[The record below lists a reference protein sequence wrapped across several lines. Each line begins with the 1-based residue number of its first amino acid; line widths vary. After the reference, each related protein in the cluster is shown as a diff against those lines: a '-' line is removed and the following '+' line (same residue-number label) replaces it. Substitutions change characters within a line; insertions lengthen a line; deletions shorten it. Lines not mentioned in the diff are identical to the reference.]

1 MAESSMSDVFMLTG
15 SLLMFMIILLFIFK
29 AIGSF
34 TVHTPSG
41 IYISPTIKNIFLSII
56 ISFVVLI
63 PIIKKYGKKG
73 MIAGLVLS
81 IFVYLIIIQTNNSNG
96 YNLLPKTDY
105 PPPTHLGLDGVSLQT
120 QVAGNYVSP
129 QMQ

>member
-1 MAESSMSDVFMLTG
+1 MSDVFMLTG

-29 AIGSF
+29 GIGSF
-34 TVHTPSG
+34 TVHTPSS
-41 IYISPTIKNIFLSII
+41 IYISPTVKNIFLSII

-81 IFVYLIIIQTNNSNG
+81 IFIYLIIIQTNNSNG

>member
-1 MAESSMSDVFMLTG
+1 MAEPSMSDVFMLTG
-15 SLLMFMIILLFIFK
+15 SLLMIMIILLIIFNI
-29 AIGSF
+29 IGSF
-34 TVHTPSG
+34 TVYTPSS

-56 ISFVVLI
+56 ISFIVLI
-63 PIIKKYGKKG
+63 PIIKKYGNKG

-81 IFVYLIIIQTNNSNG
+81 VFVYLIILQTNNSNG

-120 QVAGNYVSP
+120 QVAGNYVP
-129 QMQ
+129 PNM

>member
-1 MAESSMSDVFMLTG
+1 MSDVFMLTG
-15 SLLMFMIILLFIFK
+15 SLLMIMIILLVIFK

-34 TVHTPSG
+34 TIYTPSS
-41 IYISPTIKNIFLSII
+41 IYISPTTKNIFLSII

-73 MIAGLVLS
+73 MIAGEVLS
-81 IFVYLIIIQTNNSNG
+81 IFVYLILIQTSNSNG
-96 YNLLPKTDY
+96 YNVLPKTDY

-120 QVAGNYVSP
+120 QVAGNYVPP
-129 QMQ
+129 QM

>member
-1 MAESSMSDVFMLTG
+1 MSDVFMLTG
-15 SLLMFMIILLFIFK
+15 SLLMIMIILLIIFNI
-29 AIGSF
+29 IGSF
-34 TVHTPSG
+34 TVYTPSS

-56 ISFVVLI
+56 ISFIVLI
-63 PIIKKYGKKG
+63 PIIKKYGNKG

-81 IFVYLIIIQTNNSNG
+81 VFVYLIILQTNNSNG

-120 QVAGNYVSP
+120 QVAGNYVP
-129 QMQ
+129 PNM

>member
-34 TVHTPSG
+34 TVHTPSS
-41 IYISPTIKNIFLSII
+41 IYISPTVKNIFLSII

-129 QMQ
+129 KI

>member
-15 SLLMFMIILLFIFK
+15 SILMIMVILLIIFK
-29 AIGSF
+29 AMGSI
-34 TVHTPSG
+34 TIYSMDNM
-41 IYISPTIKNIFLSII
+41 YISPTVKNIFISII
-56 ISFVVLI
+56 ISFILLI

-73 MIAGLVLS
+73 MMAGLVLS
-81 IFVYLIIIQTNNSNG
+81 IFIYIIMIQTNNTNG

-120 QVAGNYVSP
+120 QVAGNYVQP
-129 QMQ
+129 QI

>member
-15 SLLMFMIILLFIFK
+15 SLLMIMIILLVIFK

-34 TVHTPSG
+34 TIYTPSS
-41 IYISPTIKNIFLSII
+41 IYISPTTKNIFLSII

-81 IFVYLIIIQTNNSNG
+81 IFVYLILIQTSNSNG
-96 YNLLPKTDY
+96 YNVLPKTDY

-120 QVAGNYVSP
+120 QVAGNYVPP
-129 QMQ
+129 QM

>member
-15 SLLMFMIILLFIFK
+15 SLLMIMIILLLIFK
-29 AIGSF
+29 GIGSF
-34 TVHTPSG
+34 TVYSPSS
-41 IYISPTIKNIFLSII
+41 IYISPTIKNIFVSII
-56 ISFVVLI
+56 ISFIVLI

-81 IFVYLIIIQTNNSNG
+81 IFVYLIMIQTNNSNG

-105 PPPTHLGLDGVSLQT
+105 PPPPHTGLDGVSLQT
-120 QVAGNYVSP
+120 QVAGNYVKP
-129 QMQ
+129 NI